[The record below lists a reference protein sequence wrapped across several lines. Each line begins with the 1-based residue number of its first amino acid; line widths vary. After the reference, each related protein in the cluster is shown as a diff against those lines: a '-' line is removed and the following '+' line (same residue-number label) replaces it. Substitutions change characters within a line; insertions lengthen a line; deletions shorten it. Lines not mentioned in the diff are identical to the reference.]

1 MYVVTTGAHLNWK
14 SYAPISHLT
23 SLSELQLAHC
33 SGALPLA
40 WLQCM
45 PRLARLY
52 LKGNGASAA
61 QMLALGGGAHL
72 LGSLDTLEELYL
84 GLCMF
89 VQYDGVLRATVLFCF
104 SIEF

>member
-1 MYVVTTGAHLNWK
+1 MHMIAAGAHLNWK

-23 SLSELQLAHC
+23 TLSELQLAHC
-33 SGALPLA
+33 SGALPIA

-61 QMLALGGGAHL
+61 SMIALGGGACML
-72 LGSLDTLEELYL
+72 ASLESLEELYL
-84 GLCMF
+84 GLCVF
-89 VQYDGVLRATVLFCF
+89 VEYDGA
-104 SIEF
+104 

>member
-1 MYVVTTGAHLNWK
+1 MCTGAHLNWK

-23 SLSELQLAHC
+23 ALSELQLAHC

-45 PRLARLY
+45 PRLKRLY

-61 QMLALGGGAHL
+61 SMIALGGSANML
-72 LGSLDTLEELYL
+72 ASLDTLEELYL
-84 GLCMF
+84 GLCLF
-89 VQYDGVLRATVLFCF
+89 VEGDGAWLLLCHAV
-104 SIEF
+104 